1 MWSLSIMLNLMNSMK
16 KKIITGINK
25 LLVCAKSCAT
35 KTKSASFNVFE
46 MPRASTALTLS
57 CINYAQQLQDK

>member
-25 LLVCAKSCAT
+25 QYFTSMRKIMRN
-35 KTKSASFNVFE
+35 KN
-46 MPRASTALTLS
+46 
-57 CINYAQQLQDK
+57 